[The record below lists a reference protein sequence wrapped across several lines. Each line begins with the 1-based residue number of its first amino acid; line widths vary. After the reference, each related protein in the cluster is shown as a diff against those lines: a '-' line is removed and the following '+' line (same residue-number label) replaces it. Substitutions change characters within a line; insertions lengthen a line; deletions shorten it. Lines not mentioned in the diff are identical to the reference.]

1 MYPHKIETKTNVTD
15 DINNEMDDIQIN
27 LHHINE
33 TFTKLKTITK
43 KILKIMPE
51 FSPSYSN

>member
-27 LHHINE
+27 LHHING